1 MDVSDLQCG
10 LCTGGVRL
18 YRGVLHG
25 RPISD
30 WKHASA
36 PAGTAPHRPV
46 IGTPVDIATLDRI
59 HRPVQEEQHGAVQVE
74 VAPPLVTPRPAKAE
88 ELEDSQSATQVVKLL
103 KQRDWELIEDPAYF
117 QTAAGVEHL
126 VVKARRRDLG
136 VLVTWRRRPERNWEL
151 EFAMRLAPGLTRQV
165 GSEQL
170 KQWIGQRDEQ
180 CPDCGRSSVVHEGGE
195 CP

>member
-1 MDVSDLQCG
+1 MSGLRCG

-18 YRGVLHG
+18 YRGILHG

-30 WKHASA
+30 WKHTDA

-46 IGTPVDIATLDRI
+46 LGTPVDSATLDRI
-59 HRPVQEEQHGAVQVE
+59 HRPEVEMKATVVEKEE
-74 VAPPLVTPRPAKAE
+74 VAPPLVAPRPAKDDEVA
-88 ELEDSQSATQVVKLL
+88 DSQSATQILKLFEQNHWSL
-103 KQRDWELIEDPAYF
+103 VEDPAYF

-126 VVKARRRDLG
+126 VIKGRRRDLG
-136 VLVTWRRRPERNWEL
+136 CVVSWRRRKDRWEL
-151 EFAMRLAPGLTRQV
+151 EGAWRLAPGHTHQV

-170 KQWIGQRDEQ
+170 KAWISQRYEI
-180 CPDCGRSSVVHEGGE
+180 CPDCGRSSIVHEGGE